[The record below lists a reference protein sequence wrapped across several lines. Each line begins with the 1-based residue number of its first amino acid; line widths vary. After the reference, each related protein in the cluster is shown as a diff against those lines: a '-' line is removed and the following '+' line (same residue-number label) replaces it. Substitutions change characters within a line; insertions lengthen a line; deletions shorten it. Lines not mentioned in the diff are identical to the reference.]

1 MKTISPAHVDFELI
15 RLGGKTEKLAAGVKE
30 GGSANADEAR
40 RAAREFE
47 SFLLYYL
54 IKTMRETVQE
64 SEFFGNR
71 RSEQVYRSMLDEQ
84 VANRLAERG
93 GLGMGDAIYRQIGKE
108 DPSDLPPPAS
118 QVVPLRTLPPETF
131 FNKALPDDGEL
142 SLRLE
147 GRVSSPFG
155 WRRDP
160 ITGENRMHKGI
171 DLAVPAGTPVL
182 AAADGTVVFSGEMRG
197 YGKVVIL
204 RHHDGTETVYGH
216 NRSNG
221 CTEGAEVKKGEV
233 IAHVGMTGRA
243 TGPHLHFEVRKGGE
257 AVDPTG
263 YVDLARM

>member
-15 RLGGKTEKLAAGVKE
+15 RLGGQTEKLAAGVKE
-30 GGSANADEAR
+30 GRFADADEAR
-40 RAAREFE
+40 KAAQEFE

-64 SEFFGNR
+64 SEFLGNR

-93 GLGMGDAIYRQIGKE
+93 GLGMGDAIYRQIGTE
-108 DPSDLPPPAS
+108 DPSELPPLS
-118 QVVPLRTLPPETF
+118 SKVVPLRTLPPETF
-131 FNKALPDDGEL
+131 FNKVLPEDPEL

-155 WRRDP
+155 FRRDP
-160 ITGENRMHKGI
+160 ITGEKRMHKGI
-171 DLAVPAGTPVL
+171 DLAVPAGTPVR
-182 AAADGTVVFSGEMRG
+182 APADGAVVFSGEMRG

-204 RHHDGTETVYGH
+204 RHEDGTETVYGH

-221 CTEGAEVKKGEV
+221 CKEGETVQKGDV

-257 AVDPTG
+257 AVDPAG
-263 YVDLARM
+263 YVELDS